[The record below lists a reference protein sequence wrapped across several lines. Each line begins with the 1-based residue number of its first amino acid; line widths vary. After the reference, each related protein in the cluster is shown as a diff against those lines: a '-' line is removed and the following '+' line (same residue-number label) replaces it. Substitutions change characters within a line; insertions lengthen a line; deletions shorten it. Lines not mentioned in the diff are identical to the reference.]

1 MPQNGLNIGSDYRF
15 DVYTATGLLTLPT
28 LLNFKKRKIN
38 QKLTVKPL
46 NSLPINLNFQ
56 EGGWEGS
63 FEVSRADATLD
74 SYFAAFEAAY
84 YAGVNQPAG
93 FIQET
98 INEIGG
104 IPSTLQ
110 FQGVV
115 LYFEDAGDAEAEKNV
130 IQRVSFAASTRIKLN

>member
-1 MPQNGLNIGSDYRF
+1 MPQNGLSLGRDYKF
-15 DVYTATGLLTLPT
+15 DVMTSSGLLVLPT
-28 LLNFKKRKIN
+28 LLNFKRK
-38 QKLTVKPL
+38 KLNHKITVKPL
-46 NSLPINLNFQ
+46 NALPINLNFQ

-74 SYFAAFEAAY
+74 SYFAAYEAAY
-84 YAGVNQPAG
+84 YAGVNLPAG

-98 INEIGG
+98 IEEVAGNV
-104 IPSTLQ
+104 STFQ

-130 IQRVSFAASTRIKLN
+130 IQRVSFAASTRIQLN

>member
-1 MPQNGLNIGSDYRF
+1 MPQNGLNLGRDYKF
-15 DVYTATGLLTLPT
+15 DILTATGPLVLPT
-28 LLNFKKRKIN
+28 LLNFKRRKIN

-46 NSLPINLNFQ
+46 NSLPIQLNFQ

-74 SYFAAFEAAY
+74 AYFASIEASY
-84 YAGVNQPAG
+84 YAGVNQPPG

-98 INEIGG
+98 IEEVAGVV
-104 IPSTLQ
+104 STFQ
-110 FQGVV
+110 YQGVV

-130 IQRVSFAASTRIKLN
+130 IQRVSFAASTRIQLN